1 MARISVEPQIQC
13 DKCGEKFGETVHH
26 GRVYLRLGFGDL
38 STGGENART
47 ALVAD
52 LCDECA
58 MEIYRLV
65 TDNQNKLDI

>member
-52 LCDECA
+52 LCDTCA
-58 MEIYRLV
+58 HELYGFV
-65 TDNQNKLDI
+65 AEQTSKLDI